1 MIGGPFSCRVIVAC
15 RTSMVER
22 SSSRFIGFDE
32 FMPFN
37 RFARFQLLRTF
48 SRKEVFGARRRFVLS
63 PTQLTELK
71 WYRCFCLDLKSR
83 AVLATTL
90 HGRIG

>member
-1 MIGGPFSCRVIVAC
+1 MIGGPFSCGVLVAC
-15 RTSMVER
+15 RTSMDER
-22 SSSRFIGFDE
+22 NCSRFTGFDE
-32 FMPFN
+32 FKPFN

-48 SRKEVFGARRRFVLS
+48 SRKEVFGPRRRFGRS

-71 WYRCFCLDLKSR
+71 WYRCFWLDFEMR